1 MKKTATTAACA
12 LAATAASPVYGF
24 AFVPSA
30 PIGQPSTGVSAPRRT
45 TSLQMGLFDGV
56 KDAFSA
62 PALEK
67 SQIDAERETPIDRW
81 MGWSVKTDEEQQT
94 AAADVANFVDAM
106 DVSNYISVELPK
118 PMGIVFEENDEKYGG
133 IFVLSLAD
141 GSAQKEG
148 TIRPG
153 DELVAVGGKKVAGLP
168 FDDAL
173 GAIIDSGAENTKLVF
188 FRGSAK
194 DFYGPTGASQEWLD
208 EFIAKA

>member
-1 MKKTATTAACA
+1 V
-12 LAATAASPVYGF
+12 SPIICSTWRTNKERDCDHVSHIHWLYC
-24 AFVPSA
+24 
-30 PIGQPSTGVSAPRRT
+30 QPP
-45 TSLQMGLFDGV
+45 
-56 KDAFSA
+56 FS
-62 PALEK
+62 K
-67 SQIDAERETPIDRW
+67 H
-81 MGWSVKTDEEQQT
+81 
-94 AAADVANFVDAM
+94 ADVANFVDAM

-118 PMGIVFEENDEKYGG
+118 PMGVVFEENDEKYGG

-173 GAIIDSGAENTKLVF
+173 GAIIDSDAENTKLVF